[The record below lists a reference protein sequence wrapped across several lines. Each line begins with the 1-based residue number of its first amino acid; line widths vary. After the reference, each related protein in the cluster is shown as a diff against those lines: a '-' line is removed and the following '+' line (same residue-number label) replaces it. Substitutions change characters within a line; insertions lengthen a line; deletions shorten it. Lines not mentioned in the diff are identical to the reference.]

1 MTIPTITNT
10 ITGIST
16 MTISTDIAAVGAVVP
31 AAPANGVG
39 PRADAATGE
48 LIALLHLA
56 SPALPIGGFSYS
68 QGLESAVDCGWIH
81 DGDSA
86 GKWIRSGLSTVLA
99 RCELP
104 FLAQQW
110 HRWDALLAHLAARPA
125 SVDDAVGHSA
135 AALREADAWFLASR
149 ESVEL
154 RQETEQMAWSLSQL
168 CVSLE
173 WGDLEARAVLASMKP
188 LALPTAFAFAARA
201 LGAGAH
207 ATCAAYAFNW
217 VENQVAAA
225 LKAVPLGQLAGQRV
239 LWGLR
244 ADIARAAQDAMH
256 IPPNGLS
263 TFSPLLAILSA
274 RHESQYSRL
283 FRS

>member
-1 MTIPTITNT
+1 MPSAQRAPT
-10 ITGIST
+10 
-16 MTISTDIAAVGAVVP
+16 AAV
-31 AAPANGVG
+31 
-39 PRADAATGE
+39 DARPDASTSE

-68 QGLESAVDCGWIH
+68 QGLESAVECGWIH

-110 HRWDALLAHLAARPA
+110 HRWDALFAHVANTSVVTDGAANDP
-125 SVDDAVGHSA
+125 S

-149 ESVEL
+149 ESAEL

-173 WGDLEARAVLASMKP
+173 WGDPAARTTLVSMKP

-201 LGAGAH
+201 HGAGAQ
-207 ATCAAYAFNW
+207 ATCTAYAFNW

-244 ADIARAAQDAMH
+244 NDIARAAQDAMQ
-256 IPPNGLS
+256 IPPERLS

>member
-1 MTIPTITNT
+1 MGTRTAA
-10 ITGIST
+10 ST
-16 MTISTDIAAVGAVVP
+16 MITSTDNALTGTSART
-31 AAPANGVG
+31 APSMQN
-39 PRADAATGE
+39 DARVSDHVTPTGDDASNRE

-68 QGLESAVDCGWIH
+68 QGLEAAVDAGWIH

-86 GKWIRSGLSTVLA
+86 GKWVRSGLTTVLA

-110 HRWDALLAHLAARPA
+110 HRWDTLRQQGAA
-125 SVDDAVGHSA
+125 DTH
-135 AALREADAWFLASR
+135 ALREADAWFLASR
-149 ESVEL
+149 ESAEL
-154 RQETEQMAWSLSQL
+154 RQETEQMGWSLSQL

-173 WGDLEARAVLASMKP
+173 WGDTVMREVLGSMKP
-188 LALPTAFAFAARA
+188 LSLPTAFAFAARA
-201 LGAGAH
+201 HDASARS
-207 ATCAAYAFNW
+207 TCAAYAFNW

-244 ADIARAAQDAMH
+244 ADIAQVAAAAVQTPPDAM
-256 IPPNGLS
+256 S